1 MFDSLRALLLQVRN
15 EDDPMRV
22 NELQCFARALGIG
35 VEQIVPIDLLTG
47 APTSQQL
54 RAADIVLLGG
64 SGHYSAAG
72 EGEWLDRSLDVLR
85 LLHANRQPAFASC
98 WGFQAMA
105 RAMGGEVVNDLATAE
120 VGTHDLNLTEAG
132 QSDPV
137 FGFLADQFPA
147 QMGHE
152 DHVSILPPTAVLLA
166 SSERNRH
173 QAYRFDDAPIYCTQ
187 FHPEL
192 RREDLFSRVEA
203 YPEYIERIARMP
215 AAAFL
220 ETLRES
226 PEAEAL
232 LPRFV
237 ETVLAQ

>member
-1 MFDSLRALLLQVRN
+1 MFDRLRALLLQVRN
-15 EDDPMRV
+15 DDDPMRV

-35 VEQIVPIDLLTG
+35 VEQIVPIDLLSV
-47 APTSQQL
+47 APTTRQL
-54 RAADIVLLGG
+54 QDSEIVLLGG

-85 LLHANRQPAFASC
+85 QLHADRRPTFASC

-105 RAMGGEVVNDLATAE
+105 RAMGGEVVNDLSTAE
-120 VGTHDLNLTEAG
+120 VGTHELFRTEAG
-132 QSDPV
+132 QDDPV
-137 FGFLADQFPA
+137 FGLLDSRFPA

-152 DHVSILPPTAVLLA
+152 DRVSILPPTAVLLA
-166 SSERNRH
+166 SSERNPN
-173 QAYRFDDAPIYCTQ
+173 QAYHFEDAPIYCTQ

-192 RREDLFSRVEA
+192 SRQDLHSRVEA
-203 YPEYIERIARMP
+203 YPEYIERIAGIPP
-215 AAAFL
+215 AEFL

-226 PEAEAL
+226 PAAEAL

-237 ETVLAQ
+237 ETVLA